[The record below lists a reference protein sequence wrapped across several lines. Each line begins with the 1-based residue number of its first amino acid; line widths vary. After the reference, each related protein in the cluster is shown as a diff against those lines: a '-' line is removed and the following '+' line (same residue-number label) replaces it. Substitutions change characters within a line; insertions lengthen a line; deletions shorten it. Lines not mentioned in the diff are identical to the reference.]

1 MYGVNRERVRNSR
14 CVYLVNRMLKFDKMT
29 RRNNGQI
36 TEERMKRYAYSSA
49 KYWLAAGVAGSML
62 LSQGCVATRD
72 WVREQ
77 MDPLS
82 GRVSQ
87 AETRLTQTETQVS
100 ELGGRMGSVEGRLG
114 QIDGRLGELDA
125 KTERALNSLSN
136 LRLERRAVIDMK
148 EGANFGFNSAIL
160 PSQARKEIDGF
171 LSDLKGDANE
181 MGGTIFVVAGHTDAS
196 GSDDYNY
203 ELGKRR
209 ADAVSRYLIT
219 QKKMDPLRVVTVSYG
234 KTAPAAENN
243 TAQGRAK
250 NRRVEILVYREAI
263 TSSSASAA
271 QAEQKNPQQSQ
282 QQSDARV
289 SQR

>member
-1 MYGVNRERVRNSR
+1 M
-14 CVYLVNRMLKFDKMT
+14 
-29 RRNNGQI
+29 RRDFYMNG
-36 TEERMKRYAYSSA
+36 
-49 KYWLAAGVAGSML
+49 KYWLVGGLTGSL
-62 LSQGCVATRD
+62 LLAQGCIATRD

-87 AETRLTQTETQVS
+87 TETRLTQNETQITG
-100 ELGGRMGSVEGRLG
+100 LGGRIGSVEGKLGQFEGRLG
-114 QIDGRLGELDA
+114 QIDGRLGELDS
-125 KTERALNSLSN
+125 KTEKALNNLAN

-148 EGANFGFNSAIL
+148 EGANFAFNSANL

-171 LSDLKGDANE
+171 LSDLKGDANGME
-181 MGGTIFVVAGHTDAS
+181 GTIFVVAGHTDAA

-234 KTAPAAENN
+234 KSAPAAENN

-263 TSSSASAA
+263 TSAPAGSAS

-282 QQSDARV
+282 QQSDARMT
-289 SQR
+289 QR